1 MEEQGM
7 SNLMNQ
13 EMSPELQS
21 AYQQSQ
27 ELSRQGM
34 DAASIQLARQEQ
46 ARNINAITSAAKG
59 KRSFLASAP
68 GLYQSSGDFALRLA
82 ADNAMIR
89 RQNQMAG
96 IQTGMNYG
104 QQAMAL
110 QQMKNEALINRGV
123 AKRNTLNQTLTSGLT
138 AGANIGMALL
148 GKPPGV

>member
-1 MEEQGM
+1 MT
-7 SNLMNQ
+7 
-13 EMSPELQS
+13 
-21 AYQQSQ
+21 
-27 ELSRQGM
+27 
-34 DAASIQLARQEQ
+34 QLARQEQ

-68 GLYQSSGDFALRLA
+68 GLAQSSGDFALRLA

-96 IQTGMNYG
+96 IQTGMSYG

-123 AKRNTLNQTLTSGLT
+123 AKRNTLNQTLTTGLT
-138 AGANIGMALL
+138 GAANIGASLFTGGL
-148 GKPPGV
+148 GGKKG